1 MTTVGSTT
9 TTTSAGG
16 VRLAPGE
23 QIVARAGRYYR
34 NTRYIMTVVL
44 LGMAGWFAY
53 DGFVTYPRD
62 NEQHRR
68 YLQDPVNNKDAPV
81 HTETDIR
88 MQKVLATLLPAVAA
102 ALLGWTL
109 YRSRGTYRLKDDVLS
124 VPGHPDVPLEAV
136 TKIDKSKWDRKG
148 IAYLDYELPG
158 GAGGAGTKGT
168 LKLDDFIYERPPT
181 DRIMAAIEAK
191 LLPVAVVP
199 QGFEVVAP
207 GGEGDSTSEGR
218 GHD

>member
-1 MTTVGSTT
+1 MTTVDSTTT

-16 VRLAPGE
+16 GRLAPGE

-53 DGFVTYPRD
+53 DGFITYQRD

-109 YRSRGTYRLKDDVLS
+109 YRSRGAYRLKDDVLS
-124 VPGHPDVPLEAV
+124 VPGHPDVPLEA
-136 TKIDKSKWDRKG
+136 IRQMDKSRWDRKG
-148 IAYLDYELPG
+148 IASVEYELEPG
-158 GAGGAGTKGT
+158 RPQW
-168 LKLDDFIYERPPT
+168 LFLDDFVYRQEPT
-181 DRIMAAIEAK
+181 DRIVERIEQHLASSAA
-191 LLPVAVVP
+191 P
-199 QGFEVVAP
+199 AP
-207 GGEGDSTSEGR
+207 DFDAASQA
-218 GHD
+218 